1 MKCQKC
7 GTEFDSKFCPNCGQ
21 AASAQDRFEV
31 NIDWSK
37 NESEKQ
43 MNSSVPSSSWKQANI
58 SKPVNI
64 SNEISSGFSSGFQP
78 PKTPFYQKFWFI
90 ALMCLI
96 FPYAAIF
103 LVWTIWRKQWR
114 MPAKIITSVVLVI
127 YTICIITYGAGS
139 ENDQVNS
146 DISSPTSISSEI
158 ESSQESSDP
167 ESEIEEIESS
177 QAEPSAPIES
187 EQQTETVLPPQS
199 YTEEVSETEPQA
211 VMVWISSNGTKYH
224 SKSSCSNMKNPSQI
238 TLDEAIAQG
247 YTPCK
252 RCH

>member
-21 AASAQDRFEV
+21 AAPVQNKFEV

-43 MNSSVPSSSWKQANI
+43 ANI
-58 SKPVNI
+58 SESVNI
-64 SNEISSGFSSGFQP
+64 SNELTNGFSADSQP

-90 ALMCLI
+90 ALMCLV
-96 FPYAAIF
+96 FPYVAIF

-114 MPAKIITSVVLVI
+114 TPAKIITSVILII
-127 YTICIITYGAGS
+127 YTICIITYGSGN
-139 ENDQVNS
+139 ENDQVTS
-146 DISSPTSISSEI
+146 DISSYSSISSQTEN
-158 ESSQESSDP
+158 SQEFSDP

-177 QAEPSAPIES
+177 QAEPSSPIES
-187 EQQTETVLPPQS
+187 EQQAETVLPPQS
-199 YTEEVSETEPQA
+199 YTEEVSEAEPQA